1 MRIVRTGHYQRGI
14 VGWFFKIVNIAFNL
28 LMALAA
34 GVSFW
39 AWNEP
44 IIVFIFTIWPIG
56 ALVLGLL
63 SYFTRGKKVIIEDHF
78 ER

>member
-1 MRIVRTGHYQRGI
+1 
-14 VGWFFKIVNIAFNL
+14 
-28 LMALAA
+28 MALAA